1 MGGLGTFEIS
11 LSSRE
16 VFHLFPFLIVPVY
29 IFLPE
34 NR

>member
-29 IFLPE
+29 MFLPE